1 MTFATISSD
10 VAPSTSPGLWP
21 HLPGLEVA
29 ATYREPRIGG
39 DFFDL
44 VRSDRYV
51 FLMMTDI
58 AGDLDATQRIAAS
71 VKEVFRQHTASLID
85 QPVMNEPDA
94 AVELLRVINGAIIAA
109 SGGVRCSPTF
119 LAIYNLTLHVITYIS
134 AGAPAAVAFNDGRIK
149 ILESTGIPLGLFTH
163 LTHDPLPLA
172 VSENSRL
179 VLVSKGVLER
189 RRGKE
194 EFGIQGVCDILRK
207 NEASSAEEIS
217 GQVLQ
222 AAENFGDPR
231 PAHLPRPRLSF
242 ATLDATEGEQDMTVL
257 TLARH

>member
-1 MTFATISSD
+1 MTIATISSD
-10 VAPSTSPGLWP
+10 VATSNSPGLWP
-21 HLPGLEVA
+21 QLPGLDIA
-29 ATYREPRIGG
+29 ASYREPRIGG

-51 FLMMTDI
+51 FVMMTDI
-58 AGDLDATQRIAAS
+58 AGDLDATQRIGAS
-71 VKEVFRQHTASLID
+71 VKEMFRQHAAALID
-85 QPVMNEPDA
+85 QPMLNEPEA

-119 LAIYNLTLHVITYIS
+119 LAIYNLTLHLITYIS

-189 RRGKE
+189 RRGKD
-194 EFGIQGVCDILRK
+194 EFGIRGVCDILK
-207 NEASSAEEIS
+207 QHEDASAEKITAL
-217 GQVLQ
+217 VLQ

-242 ATLDATEGEQDMTVL
+242 AALDSTEGEQDMTVL
-257 TLARH
+257 TLARR